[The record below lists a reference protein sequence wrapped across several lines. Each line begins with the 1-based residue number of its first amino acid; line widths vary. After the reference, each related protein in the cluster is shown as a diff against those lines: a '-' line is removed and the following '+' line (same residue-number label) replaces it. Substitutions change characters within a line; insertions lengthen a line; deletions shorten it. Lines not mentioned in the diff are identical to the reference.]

1 MFHIGTAGLYLRLN
15 RISVKGFQPDVSQAR
30 APTSEYLA
38 GKASKPYIH
47 AAGADPCADN
57 PYPTRPAMSII
68 VPKETSRSSTVA
80 RETPAQRSTGQLD
93 AWRILGWVGLA
104 YLIMSL
110 IDLALG
116 WYPVSFG
123 SSEWEFGTISA
134 TMAGLAIPTLA
145 LYLILGSALAADR
158 TNVARITGFAM
169 ILLAV
174 SIAVLCAIY
183 LTSVPIALKAVESN
197 PTVHLGL
204 EKAIIK
210 SLMLFAGYETLYILG
225 AMRALR
231 RRPRV

>member
-1 MFHIGTAGLYLRLN
+1 
-15 RISVKGFQPDVSQAR
+15 
-30 APTSEYLA
+30 
-38 GKASKPYIH
+38 
-47 AAGADPCADN
+47 
-57 PYPTRPAMSII
+57 MSII

-110 IDLALG
+110 IDLGLG
-116 WYPVSFG
+116 WYPVGFG
-123 SSEWEFGTISA
+123 SPEWEFGTISA

-145 LYLILGSALAADR
+145 LYLILASALAADR

-169 ILLAV
+169 MLLAV
-174 SIAVLCAIY
+174 SIAVLSAIY